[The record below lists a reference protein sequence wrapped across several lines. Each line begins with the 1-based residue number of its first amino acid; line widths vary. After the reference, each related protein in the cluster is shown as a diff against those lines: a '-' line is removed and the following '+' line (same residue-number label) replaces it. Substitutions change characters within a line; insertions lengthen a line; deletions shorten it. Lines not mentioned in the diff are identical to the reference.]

1 MVSVIGLV
9 YAAWHIAQCLLTYE
23 VVAVTSFFLAP
34 LLQFVV
40 WFYIFKI
47 AERYIVKKLF
57 DENHLLG
64 MDAVWLPYRHNPLV
78 VNFLLCFESEGS
90 VDERID
96 HFRRAILE
104 RMVNARK
111 ANGKWLYPRVRC
123 YIRSGLFQ
131 TFFSEDRDFKIAN
144 HVWKWEGDVPRSEAE
159 LAAVISKLNTES
171 LPEGRSPWC
180 FVCIPTNYGDN
191 DMFVLYRIAH
201 TVADGIAITK
211 FLTHQLPDKVIPQ
224 RETQNFS
231 STGRPLLMA
240 KALLMA
246 PLFTIRRF
254 LSPADESLLHGP
266 KLNGVKAFAWSEPFE
281 LKLIKEIKA
290 AAGTT
295 VNDVVMS
302 CFSVALRKYLQRK
315 GVENPTDLTVSV
327 AVDVR
332 SPASSK
338 VISYENQFAFIF
350 PQMAVATGGTRENLY
365 EMQARMNE
373 VKVSGASLLMGATIS
388 LAHELFPQ
396 FWTKMQSIYLTKK
409 GTCIYSNVSGPQHEF
424 TVRGSRLKY
433 ATFFPPHKDNM
444 GVGLSVFTYAGQ
456 VVIGVQGDL
465 AVLPDPGIVVEE
477 FGNAVNE
484 LAKSVLRNNNPST

>member
-1 MVSVIGLV
+1 M
-9 YAAWHIAQCLLTYE
+9 
-23 VVAVTSFFLAP
+23 
-34 LLQFVV
+34 
-40 WFYIFKI
+40 
-47 AERYIVKKLF
+47 KKLF

-104 RMVNARK
+104 RMVNARQ

-131 TFFSEDRDFKIAN
+131 SFFSEDRDFKIAN
-144 HVWKWEGDVPRSEAE
+144 HVWKWEGEVPRSEAE

-246 PLFTIRRF
+246 PLFFIRRS
-254 LSPADESLLHGP
+254 LTTADESLLHGP
-266 KLNGVKAFAWSEPFE
+266 KLSGVKAFAWSEP
-281 LKLIKEIKA
+281 
-290 AAGTT
+290 
-295 VNDVVMS
+295 M
-302 CFSVALRKYLQRK
+302 
-315 GVENPTDLTVSV
+315 
-327 AVDVR
+327 
-332 SPASSK
+332 
-338 VISYENQFAFIF
+338 
-350 PQMAVATGGTRENLY
+350 
-365 EMQARMNE
+365 
-373 VKVSGASLLMGATIS
+373 
-388 LAHELFPQ
+388 
-396 FWTKMQSIYLTKK
+396 
-409 GTCIYSNVSGPQHEF
+409 
-424 TVRGSRLKY
+424 
-433 ATFFPPHKDNM
+433 
-444 GVGLSVFTYAGQ
+444 
-456 VVIGVQGDL
+456 
-465 AVLPDPGIVVEE
+465 
-477 FGNAVNE
+477 
-484 LAKSVLRNNNPST
+484 